1 MIKEIKLYENTWS
14 PSSWSDEKTEARR
27 LICEIV
33 HGVFDMSWVLKQSVD
48 ISQESTKQRYFTIS
62 LSTAPTATVHL
73 DEHFLW
79 QGRSATLIDAPQ
91 DLGRLLVQAYGGKV
105 QSYQINGSV
114 FEIKFRGSPWRAD
127 VTETVQTRLILL
139 TLLECLEQQG
149 FISVFMHVLTRT
161 MDLAEIL
168 MPRKL
173 THGFVIDKQIGH
185 QEHLFTTARS
195 DDSGAVE
202 GISCEL

>member
-33 HGVFDMSWVLKQSVD
+33 YGVFDMSWVLKASVD
-48 ISQESTKQRYFTIS
+48 ISQESTK
-62 LSTAPTATVHL
+62 V
-73 DEHFLW
+73 
-79 QGRSATLIDAPQ
+79 
-91 DLGRLLVQAYGGKV
+91 LGRLLVQAYGGKV

-127 VTETVQTRLILL
+127 GTETVQTRLILL

-149 FISVFMHVLTRT
+149 FSLYAGIDQDNGPGRDSHASEADTWFCNRQADWTPG
-161 MDLAEIL
+161 APIY
-168 MPRKL
+168 
-173 THGFVIDKQIGH
+173 HG
-185 QEHLFTTARS
+185 
-195 DDSGAVE
+195 
-202 GISCEL
+202 